1 MALAEVAVAA
11 TNRSLPRRLPRA
23 LLASALLLSLTRVA
37 LADLAPERASIS
49 FKYLDYQDSQPE
61 ARRISVTAPALAL
74 ELPINEEWSFGTSA
88 VVDTVS
94 GASPRYHSEPSSLTR
109 MHDKRTANEIRL
121 TRYFPRG
128 SVTVGHAHSSESD
141 YISRVKSLNAS
152 ISSEDKNSTLH
163 FGLAATDDRINPN
176 NLVVQN
182 ERKEVYELLLGLTQ
196 VLSPTDIAQINL
208 TYSDGRGYYSDPY
221 KFFDNRP
228 RNKRSNALLA
238 RWNHHFSASEGT
250 SRLSYRYYS
259 DTFGIRS
266 HTLSGEYVQP
276 LGHGWTLTPQARLYS
291 QTAANF
297 FLGPTNAPDPSIP
310 DNFEPGSTLLS
321 EDQRLAAFGGLS
333 LGVKVAKLMGSDW
346 LIDVKYEHYRQRSEW
361 AFNTNGSPGIAPFK
375 AQILQFGLTY
385 YF

>member
-1 MALAEVAVAA
+1 MAA
-11 TNRSLPRRLPRA
+11 TKRPVSRA
-23 LLASALLLSLTRVA
+23 LLASALLLSLTRIA

-49 FKYLDYQDSQPE
+49 FKYLDYQDRQPE
-61 ARRISVTAPALAL
+61 AKRISVTAPALAL

-109 MHDKRTANEIRL
+109 MHDKRTANEVRL

-128 SVTVGHAHSSESD
+128 SVTVGHAYSSESD
-141 YISRVKSLNAS
+141 YVSRVESLNAS
-152 ISSEDKNSTLH
+152 LSSEDKNSTLH
-163 FGLAATDDRINPN
+163 FGIAASSDRINPT

-182 ERKEVYELLLGLTQ
+182 ERKEVYDLLLGLTQ
-196 VLSPTDIAQINL
+196 VISPTDIAQINL
-208 TYSDGRGYYSDPY
+208 TQSNGRGYYSDPY

-228 RNKRSNALLA
+228 RNKRSNALLL
-238 RWNHHFSASEGT
+238 RWNHHFAASEAT

-259 DTFGIRS
+259 DSFGIRS

-276 LGHGWTLTPQARLYS
+276 FGDGWTLTPLARVYS
-291 QTAANF
+291 QTAASF

-310 DNFEPGSTLLS
+310 DNFQPGVTLLS

-333 LGVKVAKLMGSDW
+333 LGVKLAKFISKDW
-346 LIDVKYEHYRQRSEW
+346 LVDVKYEHYRQRSEW
-361 AFNTNGSPGIAPFK
+361 AFNASGTPGIAPFK